1 MKHIY
6 QKERESKKSVCYN
19 LERCWEYYTTT
30 IDGVNTNFNREGIG
44 MVNPFIKEAK
54 EKMKRTLEKIEDEL
68 RKMRTGKPSP
78 AILEEIK
85 VDYYGVPTPVNQL
98 ATISISEERT
108 LVIKPWDK
116 SVLSLIEKAI
126 NASDLGLNPI
136 NDGNVI
142 RLVFPSPTTEQR
154 EKWVKKAKEIVE
166 EGKIAI
172 RNIRR
177 EILKKIKEDQKEG
190 LIPEDDAKRLENEIQ
205 KLTDEFIEKL
215 DEVFEIKKE
224 EIMEF

>member
-1 MKHIY
+1 
-6 QKERESKKSVCYN
+6 
-19 LERCWEYYTTT
+19 
-30 IDGVNTNFNREGIG
+30 

-54 EKMKRTLEKIEDEL
+54 EKMKKTLEKIEDEL
-68 RKMRTGKPSP
+68 KKMRTGKPSP

-85 VDYYGVPTPVNQL
+85 VEYYGVPTPINQL
-98 ATISISEERT
+98 ATISVSEERT

-116 SVLSLIEKAI
+116 SVLPLIEKAI
-126 NASDLGLNPI
+126 NASDLGLNPV

-142 RLVFPSPTTEQR
+142 RLVFPTPTTEQR
-154 EKWVKKAKEIVE
+154 EKWVKKAKKIVE

-177 EILKKIKEDQKEG
+177 EIIKKIKEDQKEG
-190 LIPEDDAKRLENEIQ
+190 NIPEDDARRLENEVQ
-205 KLTDEFIEKL
+205 KLTDEFNGKL
-215 DEVFEIKKE
+215 DEAFENKKE

>member
-1 MKHIY
+1 
-6 QKERESKKSVCYN
+6 
-19 LERCWEYYTTT
+19 
-30 IDGVNTNFNREGIG
+30 
-44 MVNPFIKEAK
+44 MVNPLIKEAK
-54 EKMKRTLEKIEDEL
+54 EKMKKTLEKIEDEL
-68 RKMRTGKPSP
+68 KKMRTGKPSP

-85 VDYYGVPTPVNQL
+85 VEYYGVPTPVNQL
-98 ATISISEERT
+98 ATISVSEERT

-126 NASDLGLNPI
+126 NASDLGLNPV

-142 RLVFPSPTTEQR
+142 RLVFPTPTTEQR

-177 EILKKIKEDQKEG
+177 EIIKKIKDDQKEG
-190 LIPEDDAKRLENEIQ
+190 NIPEDDARRLENEVQ

-215 DEVFEIKKE
+215 DEVFEIKKK

>member
-1 MKHIY
+1 
-6 QKERESKKSVCYN
+6 
-19 LERCWEYYTTT
+19 
-30 IDGVNTNFNREGIG
+30 
-44 MVNPFIKEAK
+44 MVNPIIKEAK

-98 ATISISEERT
+98 ATISVSEERT

-177 EILKKIKEDQKEG
+177 DILKKIKEDQKEG
-190 LIPEDDAKRLENEIQ
+190 KIPEDDAKRLENEIQ
-205 KLTDEFIEKL
+205 KLTDEFIENL
-215 DEVFEIKKE
+215 DKVFEIKKE

>member
-1 MKHIY
+1 
-6 QKERESKKSVCYN
+6 
-19 LERCWEYYTTT
+19 
-30 IDGVNTNFNREGIG
+30 
-44 MVNPFIKEAK
+44 MVNPLIKEAK
-54 EKMKRTLEKIEDEL
+54 EKMKKTLEKIEDEL
-68 RKMRTGKPSP
+68 KKMRTGKPSP

-98 ATISISEERT
+98 ATISVSEERT
-108 LVIKPWDK
+108 LVIKPWDR

-126 NASDLGLNPI
+126 NASDLGLNPV

-142 RLVFPSPTTEQR
+142 RLVFPTPTTEQR

-177 EILKKIKEDQKEG
+177 EIIKKIKEDQKEG
-190 LIPEDDAKRLENEIQ
+190 NIPEDDARRLENEVQ

-215 DEVFEIKKE
+215 DEVFEIKKK

>member
-1 MKHIY
+1 
-6 QKERESKKSVCYN
+6 
-19 LERCWEYYTTT
+19 
-30 IDGVNTNFNREGIG
+30 
-44 MVNPFIKEAK
+44 
-54 EKMKRTLEKIEDEL
+54 
-68 RKMRTGKPSP
+68 
-78 AILEEIK
+78 
-85 VDYYGVPTPVNQL
+85 VNQL
-98 ATISISEERT
+98 ATISVSEERT

>member
-1 MKHIY
+1 
-6 QKERESKKSVCYN
+6 
-19 LERCWEYYTTT
+19 
-30 IDGVNTNFNREGIG
+30 
-44 MVNPFIKEAK
+44 MVNPLIKEAK
-54 EKMKRTLEKIEDEL
+54 EKMKKTLEKIEDEL
-68 RKMRTGKPSP
+68 KKMRTGKPSP

-98 ATISISEERT
+98 ATISVSEERT
-108 LVIKPWDK
+108 LVIKPWDR

-126 NASDLGLNPI
+126 NASDLGLNPV

-142 RLVFPSPTTEQR
+142 RLVFPTPTTEQR

-177 EILKKIKEDQKEG
+177 EIMKKIKEDQKEG
-190 LIPEDDAKRLENEIQ
+190 NIPEDDARRLENEVQ

-215 DEVFEIKKE
+215 DEVFEIKKK

>member
-1 MKHIY
+1 
-6 QKERESKKSVCYN
+6 
-19 LERCWEYYTTT
+19 
-30 IDGVNTNFNREGIG
+30 
-44 MVNPFIKEAK
+44 MVNPIIKEAK
-54 EKMKRTLEKIEDEL
+54 EKMKKTLERIEDEL

-98 ATISISEERT
+98 ATISVSEERT

-177 EILKKIKEDQKEG
+177 DILKKIKEDQKEG
-190 LIPEDDAKRLENEIQ
+190 KIPEDDAKRLENEIQ
-205 KLTDEFIEKL
+205 KLTDEFIENL
-215 DEVFEIKKE
+215 DKVFEIKKE

>member
-1 MKHIY
+1 
-6 QKERESKKSVCYN
+6 
-19 LERCWEYYTTT
+19 
-30 IDGVNTNFNREGIG
+30 
-44 MVNPFIKEAK
+44 MVNPIIKEAK
-54 EKMKRTLEKIEDEL
+54 EKMKKTLEKIEDEL

-98 ATISISEERT
+98 ATISVSEERT

-177 EILKKIKEDQKEG
+177 DILKKIKEDQKEG
-190 LIPEDDAKRLENEIQ
+190 KIPEDDAKRLENEIQ
-205 KLTDEFIEKL
+205 KLTDEFIENL
-215 DEVFEIKKE
+215 DKVFEIKKE

>member
-1 MKHIY
+1 
-6 QKERESKKSVCYN
+6 
-19 LERCWEYYTTT
+19 
-30 IDGVNTNFNREGIG
+30 
-44 MVNPFIKEAK
+44 MVNPIIKEAK

-98 ATISISEERT
+98 ATISVSEERT

>member
-1 MKHIY
+1 
-6 QKERESKKSVCYN
+6 
-19 LERCWEYYTTT
+19 
-30 IDGVNTNFNREGIG
+30 